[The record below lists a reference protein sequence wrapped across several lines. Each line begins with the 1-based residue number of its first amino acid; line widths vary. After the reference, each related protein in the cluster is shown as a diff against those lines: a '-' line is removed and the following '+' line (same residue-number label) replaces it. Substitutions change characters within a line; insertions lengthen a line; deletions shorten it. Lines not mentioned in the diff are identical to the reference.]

1 MNHPYPIMMN
11 LSGRRCL
18 VVGGGA
24 VAERKVKSLL
34 QAGAHVTIVSTEF
47 TEELMKMENQSEVV
61 LYRQTFQPSI
71 MIDESSDFAPYT
83 LVVAATNDAK
93 VNAGVYEIA
102 SRLGQLINVVDQP
115 QLSSFIVPSVVRRGK
130 LVIAVSTGGA
140 SPSAARK
147 IAQELDTA
155 YGEEYE
161 TYLDFLSDLRLLI
174 QSKVTDKEVRQRV
187 FKEMLEWDV
196 LSKIRGGTFEGWK
209 EKLYITI
216 EKEPWMQ
223 GQAGDRGTALSAWLA
238 AIKDIGQRDQGGG

>member
-34 QAGAHVTIVSTEF
+34 QAGAHVTIVSAEF
-47 TEELMKMENQSEVV
+47 TEGLMEMENHADVV
-61 LYRQTFQPSI
+61 LYRQPFDSSI
-71 MIDESSDFAPYT
+71 MIDGSSDFVPYT

-93 VNAGVYEIA
+93 VNAYVHELA
-102 SRLGQLINVVDQP
+102 SRQGKPVNVVDQP

-147 IAQELDTA
+147 IAQELDNA

-174 QSKVTDKEVRQRV
+174 QSRVADKQARQRV

-196 LSKIRGGTFEGWK
+196 LAKIREGTFESWK
-209 EKLYITI
+209 EKLYITLEI
-216 EKEPWMQ
+216 EPWMQ
-223 GQAGDRGTALSAWLA
+223 G
-238 AIKDIGQRDQGGG
+238 